1 MTLGDVISDYR
12 AAHSMSM
19 DKFASLA
26 DISKGYISMLERN
39 QTQRGEEPSPSL
51 EMYCKV
57 AKVIGIDF
65 DDLIRMVNGKIV
77 IGKSD
82 SEPQTNKVS
91 DNAMSI
97 ARAYDKATPEE
108 QSEVNDILF
117 RYIEQS
123 PRSIVARGGGI
134 QNGKLSHPELG
145 LEDFKDDTD
154 LP

>member
-1 MTLGDVISDYR
+1 MCIRDR
-12 AAHSMSM
+12 
-19 DKFASLA
+19 
-26 DISKGYISMLERN
+26 
-39 QTQRGEEPSPSL
+39 PSPSL

-117 RYIEQS
+117 RYIDVYKRQTQRRHLLSRLHSYGTSISPS
-123 PRSIVARGGGI
+123 PRSASCTKHR
-134 QNGKLSHPELG
+134 LG
-145 LEDFKDDTD
+145 SAVS
-154 LP
+154 LPAL